1 MTNEELAI
9 KIDNL
14 SDIVANLAKTMD
26 ERFKQINKRFEKVDE
41 RFEQINHRF
50 ELIDERFE
58 QVDERFEQIDRRFKQ
73 VDERFEQIDR
83 RFKQVDERF
92 EQINHRFELI
102 DERFEQINERFR
114 QVDERFEQID
124 EQLADIRK
132 DHKTLVDI
140 VKDMDLAADERFQ
153 ELKAGQAEL
162 AANQESLRA
171 DLAVVRRE
179 LYHESGSREMVDDT
193 LYNSL
198 DKRLRRVEAKFPDLA
213 SSQAA

>member
-26 ERFKQINKRFEKVDE
+26 ERFKQIDQRFKQIDE
-41 RFEQINHRF
+41 RFEQIDQRF
-50 ELIDERFE
+50 KQI
-58 QVDERFEQIDRRFKQ
+58 DERFEQIDR
-73 VDERFEQIDR
+73 
-83 RFKQVDERF
+83 
-92 EQINHRFELI
+92 RFELI

-179 LYHESGSREMVDDT
+179 LYYESGSREMVDDT

-213 SSQAA
+213 SSQAV

>member
-9 KIDNL
+9 KIDSL

-26 ERFKQINKRFEKVDE
+26 ERFKQIDQRFK
-41 RFEQINHRF
+41 QI
-50 ELIDERFE
+50 
-58 QVDERFEQIDRRFKQ
+58 DERFEQIDRRF
-73 VDERFEQIDR
+73 
-83 RFKQVDERF
+83 
-92 EQINHRFELI
+92 ELI
-102 DERFEQINERFR
+102 
-114 QVDERFEQID
+114 DERFEQID

>member
-26 ERFKQINKRFEKVDE
+26 KRFKQ
-41 RFEQINHRF
+41 
-50 ELIDERFE
+50 
-58 QVDERFEQIDRRFKQ
+58 
-73 VDERFEQIDR
+73 
-83 RFKQVDERF
+83 
-92 EQINHRFELI
+92 I

-162 AANQESLRA
+162 AASQESLRA

>member
-26 ERFKQINKRFEKVDE
+26 ERFKQID
-41 RFEQINHRF
+41 Q
-50 ELIDERFE
+50 
-58 QVDERFEQIDRRFKQ
+58 RFKQ
-73 VDERFEQIDR
+73 ID
-83 RFKQVDERF
+83 
-92 EQINHRFELI
+92 
-102 DERFEQINERFR
+102 ERFR

>member
-26 ERFKQINKRFEKVDE
+26 ERFKQID
-41 RFEQINHRF
+41 Q
-50 ELIDERFE
+50 
-58 QVDERFEQIDRRFKQ
+58 RFKQ
-73 VDERFEQIDR
+73 IDQ
-83 RFKQVDERF
+83 RFKQ
-92 EQINHRFELI
+92 I
-102 DERFEQINERFR
+102 DERFR

-162 AANQESLRA
+162 AASQESLRA

>member
-9 KIDNL
+9 KIDSL

-26 ERFKQINKRFEKVDE
+26 ERFKQIDQRFKQIDQ
-41 RFEQINHRF
+41 RFKQI
-50 ELIDERFE
+50 
-58 QVDERFEQIDRRFKQ
+58 DERFEQIDR
-73 VDERFEQIDR
+73 
-83 RFKQVDERF
+83 
-92 EQINHRFELI
+92 RFELI
-102 DERFEQINERFR
+102 DERFEQI
-114 QVDERFEQID
+114 D
-124 EQLADIRK
+124 EQLTDIRK

-162 AANQESLRA
+162 AASQESLRA

>member
-14 SDIVANLAKTMD
+14 SDIVANLAKMMD
-26 ERFKQINKRFEKVDE
+26 ERFKQIDQRFK
-41 RFEQINHRF
+41 QI
-50 ELIDERFE
+50 
-58 QVDERFEQIDRRFKQ
+58 DERFEQIDRRF
-73 VDERFEQIDR
+73 
-83 RFKQVDERF
+83 
-92 EQINHRFELI
+92 ELI
-102 DERFEQINERFR
+102 
-114 QVDERFEQID
+114 DERFEQID

-162 AANQESLRA
+162 AASQESLRA

>member
-9 KIDNL
+9 KIDSL

-26 ERFKQINKRFEKVDE
+26 ERFKQIDQRFK
-41 RFEQINHRF
+41 QI
-50 ELIDERFE
+50 
-58 QVDERFEQIDRRFKQ
+58 DERFEQIDQRFKQ
-73 VDERFEQIDR
+73 I
-83 RFKQVDERF
+83 
-92 EQINHRFELI
+92 
-102 DERFEQINERFR
+102 
-114 QVDERFEQID
+114 DERFEQID

-140 VKDMDLAADERFQ
+140 VKDIDLAADERFQ

>member
-26 ERFKQINKRFEKVDE
+26 ERFKQIDQRFKQIDE
-41 RFEQINHRF
+41 RFEQIDQRF
-50 ELIDERFE
+50 KQI
-58 QVDERFEQIDRRFKQ
+58 DERFEQIDRRF
-73 VDERFEQIDR
+73 E
-83 RFKQVDERF
+83 
-92 EQINHRFELI
+92 
-102 DERFEQINERFR
+102 

-198 DKRLRRVEAKFPDLA
+198 DKRLRRVDAKFPDLA

>member
-26 ERFKQINKRFEKVDE
+26 ERFKQIDQRFKQIDE
-41 RFEQINHRF
+41 RFEQIDQRF
-50 ELIDERFE
+50 KQI
-58 QVDERFEQIDRRFKQ
+58 DERFEQIDRRF
-73 VDERFEQIDR
+73 E
-83 RFKQVDERF
+83 
-92 EQINHRFELI
+92 
-102 DERFEQINERFR
+102 

-162 AANQESLRA
+162 AASQESLRA

-213 SSQAA
+213 SSQAV

>member
-26 ERFKQINKRFEKVDE
+26 ERFKQIDKRFEKVDE

-50 ELIDERFE
+50 ELID
-58 QVDERFEQIDRRFKQ
+58 K
-73 VDERFEQIDR
+73 
-83 RFKQVDERF
+83 
-92 EQINHRFELI
+92 
-102 DERFEQINERFR
+102 RFEQINERFR

-124 EQLADIRK
+124 EQFADIRK

>member
-26 ERFKQINKRFEKVDE
+26 ERFEQIDQRFKQIDE
-41 RFEQINHRF
+41 RFEQIDQRF
-50 ELIDERFE
+50 KQI
-58 QVDERFEQIDRRFKQ
+58 DERFEQIDRRF
-73 VDERFEQIDR
+73 E
-83 RFKQVDERF
+83 
-92 EQINHRFELI
+92 
-102 DERFEQINERFR
+102 

-162 AANQESLRA
+162 AASQESLRA

>member
-26 ERFKQINKRFEKVDE
+26 ERFKQIDQRFK
-41 RFEQINHRF
+41 QI
-50 ELIDERFE
+50 
-58 QVDERFEQIDRRFKQ
+58 DERFEQIDQ
-73 VDERFEQIDR
+73 RFE
-83 RFKQVDERF
+83 
-92 EQINHRFELI
+92 
-102 DERFEQINERFR
+102 

>member
-26 ERFKQINKRFEKVDE
+26 ERFKQIDQRFK
-41 RFEQINHRF
+41 Q
-50 ELIDERFE
+50 IDERFR
-58 QVDERFEQIDRRFKQ
+58 QVDERFEQI
-73 VDERFEQIDR
+73 
-83 RFKQVDERF
+83 
-92 EQINHRFELI
+92 
-102 DERFEQINERFR
+102 
-114 QVDERFEQID
+114 DERFEQID

-162 AANQESLRA
+162 AASQESLRA

>member
-26 ERFKQINKRFEKVDE
+26 ERFKQID
-41 RFEQINHRF
+41 Q
-50 ELIDERFE
+50 
-58 QVDERFEQIDRRFKQ
+58 RFKQ
-73 VDERFEQIDR
+73 ID
-83 RFKQVDERF
+83 
-92 EQINHRFELI
+92 
-102 DERFEQINERFR
+102 ERFR
-114 QVDERFEQID
+114 QVDECFEQID

>member
-26 ERFKQINKRFEKVDE
+26 ERFKQIDKSFEK
-41 RFEQINHRF
+41 
-50 ELIDERFE
+50 
-58 QVDERFEQIDRRFKQ
+58 
-73 VDERFEQIDR
+73 
-83 RFKQVDERF
+83 VDERF

>member
-14 SDIVANLAKTMD
+14 SDIVANLVKTMD
-26 ERFKQINKRFEKVDE
+26 ERFKQIDQRFKQIDE
-41 RFEQINHRF
+41 RFEQIDQRF
-50 ELIDERFE
+50 KQI
-58 QVDERFEQIDRRFKQ
+58 DERFEQIDRRF
-73 VDERFEQIDR
+73 E
-83 RFKQVDERF
+83 
-92 EQINHRFELI
+92 
-102 DERFEQINERFR
+102 

-140 VKDMDLAADERFQ
+140 VRDMDLAADERFQ

>member
-9 KIDNL
+9 KIDSL

-26 ERFKQINKRFEKVDE
+26 ERFKQIDQRFK
-41 RFEQINHRF
+41 QI
-50 ELIDERFE
+50 
-58 QVDERFEQIDRRFKQ
+58 DERFEQIDRRF
-73 VDERFEQIDR
+73 
-83 RFKQVDERF
+83 
-92 EQINHRFELI
+92 ELI
-102 DERFEQINERFR
+102 
-114 QVDERFEQID
+114 DERFEQID

-179 LYHESGSREMVDDT
+179 LYHESGSREMVDDA

>member
-9 KIDNL
+9 KIDSL

-26 ERFKQINKRFEKVDE
+26 ERFEQIDQRFKQIDE
-41 RFEQINHRF
+41 RFEQIDRRF
-50 ELIDERFE
+50 EQVDQRFKQIDERFR
-58 QVDERFEQIDRRFKQ
+58 QVDERFEQIDRRF
-73 VDERFEQIDR
+73 E
-83 RFKQVDERF
+83 
-92 EQINHRFELI
+92 
-102 DERFEQINERFR
+102 

>member
-26 ERFKQINKRFEKVDE
+26 ERFRQVDE
-41 RFEQINHRF
+41 RFEQIDR
-50 ELIDERFE
+50 RFE
-58 QVDERFEQIDRRFKQ
+58 QVDERFEQIDEK
-73 VDERFEQIDR
+73 
-83 RFKQVDERF
+83 
-92 EQINHRFELI
+92 
-102 DERFEQINERFR
+102 
-114 QVDERFEQID
+114 
-124 EQLADIRK
+124 LADIRK

>member
-26 ERFKQINKRFEKVDE
+26 ERFKQIDQRFKQIDQRFKQIDE
-41 RFEQINHRF
+41 RFEQIDHRF
-50 ELIDERFE
+50 EQID
-58 QVDERFEQIDRRFKQ
+58 QRFEQIDRRFEQ
-73 VDERFEQIDR
+73 VD
-83 RFKQVDERF
+83 
-92 EQINHRFELI
+92 
-102 DERFEQINERFR
+102 ERFR

>member
-9 KIDNL
+9 KIDSL

-26 ERFKQINKRFEKVDE
+26 ERFKQIDQRFK
-41 RFEQINHRF
+41 QI
-50 ELIDERFE
+50 
-58 QVDERFEQIDRRFKQ
+58 DERFEQIDRRF
-73 VDERFEQIDR
+73 E
-83 RFKQVDERF
+83 
-92 EQINHRFELI
+92 
-102 DERFEQINERFR
+102 

-132 DHKTLVDI
+132 DHKTLVDV

-162 AANQESLRA
+162 AASQESLRA

>member
-26 ERFKQINKRFEKVDE
+26 ERFKQIDQRFK
-41 RFEQINHRF
+41 QI
-50 ELIDERFE
+50 
-58 QVDERFEQIDRRFKQ
+58 DERFEQIDRRFEQ
-73 VDERFEQIDR
+73 VDQ
-83 RFKQVDERF
+83 RFKQ
-92 EQINHRFELI
+92 I
-102 DERFEQINERFR
+102 DERFR

-124 EQLADIRK
+124 QKFEQVDERFEQINEQLADIRK

-213 SSQAA
+213 SSQAV

>member
-26 ERFKQINKRFEKVDE
+26 ERFKQIDQRFK
-41 RFEQINHRF
+41 Q
-50 ELIDERFE
+50 IDERFK
-58 QVDERFEQIDRRFKQ
+58 QIDRRF
-73 VDERFEQIDR
+73 E
-83 RFKQVDERF
+83 
-92 EQINHRFELI
+92 
-102 DERFEQINERFR
+102 

-162 AANQESLRA
+162 AASQESLRA

>member
-26 ERFKQINKRFEKVDE
+26 ERFKQIDKRFEKVDE

-50 ELIDERFE
+50 ELID
-58 QVDERFEQIDRRFKQ
+58 K
-73 VDERFEQIDR
+73 
-83 RFKQVDERF
+83 
-92 EQINHRFELI
+92 
-102 DERFEQINERFR
+102 RFEQINERFR

-124 EQLADIRK
+124 EQFADIRK

-213 SSQAA
+213 SSQAV

>member
-26 ERFKQINKRFEKVDE
+26 ERFKQIDQRFK
-41 RFEQINHRF
+41 QI
-50 ELIDERFE
+50 
-58 QVDERFEQIDRRFKQ
+58 DERFEQIDRRFEQ
-73 VDERFEQIDR
+73 VDQRFEQID
-83 RFKQVDERF
+83 
-92 EQINHRFELI
+92 
-102 DERFEQINERFR
+102 ERFR

-171 DLAVVRRE
+171 NLAVVRRE

-213 SSQAA
+213 ASQAA

>member
-14 SDIVANLAKTMD
+14 SDIVANLVKTMD
-26 ERFKQINKRFEKVDE
+26 ERFKQIDQRFKQIDD
-41 RFEQINHRF
+41 RFKQIDQRF
-50 ELIDERFE
+50 KQI
-58 QVDERFEQIDRRFKQ
+58 DERFEQIDR
-73 VDERFEQIDR
+73 
-83 RFKQVDERF
+83 
-92 EQINHRFELI
+92 RFELI
-102 DERFEQINERFR
+102 DERFEQIDRRFE

-162 AANQESLRA
+162 AASQESLRA

>member
-26 ERFKQINKRFEKVDE
+26 KRFKQ
-41 RFEQINHRF
+41 
-50 ELIDERFE
+50 
-58 QVDERFEQIDRRFKQ
+58 
-73 VDERFEQIDR
+73 
-83 RFKQVDERF
+83 
-92 EQINHRFELI
+92 I

-162 AANQESLRA
+162 AASQESLRA

-213 SSQAA
+213 SSQAV

>member
-26 ERFKQINKRFEKVDE
+26 ERFKQIDQRFK
-41 RFEQINHRF
+41 QI
-50 ELIDERFE
+50 
-58 QVDERFEQIDRRFKQ
+58 DERFEQIDQRFK
-73 VDERFEQIDR
+73 
-83 RFKQVDERF
+83 
-92 EQINHRFELI
+92 
-102 DERFEQINERFR
+102 
-114 QVDERFEQID
+114 QID

-179 LYHESGSREMVDDT
+179 LYHESGSREMIDDT

-213 SSQAA
+213 SSQAV

>member
-26 ERFKQINKRFEKVDE
+26 ERFKQIDQRFKQIDE
-41 RFEQINHRF
+41 RFEQIDQRFKQIDERF
-50 ELIDERFE
+50 EQIDQRFKQIDERFEQIDRRFE
-58 QVDERFEQIDRRFKQ
+58 QVDERFEQID
-73 VDERFEQIDR
+73 
-83 RFKQVDERF
+83 
-92 EQINHRFELI
+92 
-102 DERFEQINERFR
+102 
-114 QVDERFEQID
+114 
-124 EQLADIRK
+124 EQLTDIRK

>member
-26 ERFKQINKRFEKVDE
+26 ERFKQIDKRFEK
-41 RFEQINHRF
+41 
-50 ELIDERFE
+50 
-58 QVDERFEQIDRRFKQ
+58 
-73 VDERFEQIDR
+73 
-83 RFKQVDERF
+83 VDERF

-162 AANQESLRA
+162 AASQESLRA

-213 SSQAA
+213 SSQAV